1 MTPHSSTGRPPRPL
15 DPQRLNDLA
24 VSYVGRF
31 ATTRAKL
38 AAYLSR
44 KLRERGWEGTSAPAI
59 EALVERLAG
68 LGYIDD
74 SAYALSKARS
84 LGQRGYGRRRVTMAL
99 RQAGVGEDDG
109 RAAEEAS
116 REQAVV
122 AALRF
127 AQRRRLGPFASLRA
141 DPRDRERALAAML
154 RAGHELDLARRIIDL
169 APDED
174 ADPTGLVQKLSN
186 FDT

>member
-1 MTPHSSTGRPPRPL
+1 MTPHSSARRPPRPL

-38 AAYLSR
+38 ATYLSR
-44 KLRERGWEGTSAPAI
+44 KLRERGWEGERAPEI
-59 EALVERLAG
+59 NELVERLAQ

-74 SAYALSKARS
+74 AAYALSKARS

-116 REQAVV
+116 REQAIS

-127 AQRRRLGPFASLRA
+127 AQRRRLGPFAA
-141 DPRDRERALAAML
+141 DRPEPRDRERAFAAML

-169 APDED
+169 SPERDVELED
-174 ADPTGLVQKLSN
+174 LVQKLSN
-186 FDT
+186 FDA